1 MHDNFSIDA
10 DLAAACGI
18 DVPQSKIASAANT
31 GICNQSDVATNR
43 TLIPPPFRG
52 FTEHDLASAKLHPRC
67 IVENLLYADL
77 GMVCAAGGTGKTTT
91 LIYEAACIAI
101 GRDLWGCKV
110 VNPGRT
116 LFITAEDSRD
126 LFTAR
131 LREILKEMRLTPAE
145 RRIALEGIDVWD
157 VSGEITRLAQLDKS
171 GNIILTD
178 LADSIVVAY
187 QNTGLVHAA
196 FDPVISFGP
205 GERIINDGEQAIVT
219 ACRRIVKGL
228 NCCVRLI
235 HHTGKANARNGAI
248 DQYASRGGTALPD
261 GCRMVTVLS
270 NANDTTQNPPDG
282 FDVAPGD
289 SAFIM
294 ARAKLSYAPPQPN
307 IWIRRHGYEFTYA
320 VDVHRSEEEILNAD
334 ADKVEAFIKDE
345 FLHGRKYT
353 TRALE
358 DLSTVNIPR
367 KRLRAALTSL
377 DTTGR
382 IVERDLPVGERRGK
396 RKTYLSATI
405 TVSTDYCADP
415 NGAID
420 PPDPSDPTPDPAS
433 KDYCAIA
440 PPYREE
446 ENGALDAASPPH
458 VFLIA
463 PKTDGA
469 IAAQWRNSQNGTI
482 RCLDCTFFETANNGA
497 TGACKCATCSER
509 RKGPSLIGD
518 RLKECSHFNGKP
530 GRMENESHG

>member
-1 MHDNFSIDA
+1 MTQNNRSVDP
-10 DLAAACGI
+10 DLAATCGAF
-18 DVPQSKIASAANT
+18 DADT
-31 GICNQSDVATNR
+31 TTR
-43 TLIPPPFRG
+43 TLTPPIFRG
-52 FTEHDLASAKLHPRC
+52 FTENDLLSAKLHPRC

-77 GMVCAAGGTGKTTT
+77 GMVAAAGGTGKTTA

-131 LREILKEMRLTPAE
+131 LREILNTMHLTPTE

-171 GNIILTD
+171 GNVVLTD
-178 LADSIVVAY
+178 LADSIVAAY
-187 QNTGLVHAA
+187 QNTGLVQTA

-219 ACRRIVKGL
+219 ACRRIVRGL

-261 GCRMVTVLS
+261 GCRMVTILS

-282 FDVAPGD
+282 FNVAPGD

-307 IWIRRHGYEFTYA
+307 IWVRRHGYEFTYA
-320 VDVHRSEEEILNAD
+320 VDVHRSEEEILAANAD
-334 ADKVEAFIKDE
+334 KLETFIKDE

-353 TRALE
+353 ANTLDPICSSKLSLTR
-358 DLSTVNIPR
+358 N
-367 KRLRAALTSL
+367 RLRSALALL

-396 RKTYLSATI
+396 RKTYLSETI
-405 TVSTDYCADP
+405 TVSPDYSAEAH
-415 NGAID
+415 GGID
-420 PPDPSDPTPDPAS
+420 PEMPDITADGPPIPPHSINP
-433 KDYCAIA
+433 
-440 PPYREE
+440 PPYRKED
-446 ENGALDAASPPH
+446 NGGLSAISPSS
-458 VFLIA
+458 VFLNP
-463 PKTDGA
+463 PKIDGG
-469 IAAQWRNSQNGTI
+469 IAAEWRNSQNGKI
-482 RCLDCTFFETANNGA
+482 HCFDCTFFKTNDNGA
-497 TGACKCATCSER
+497 TGACKCPTCSER

-518 RLKECSHFNGKP
+518 RLKECSHFNGKA
-530 GRMENESHG
+530 GRMEREVSQHDC